1 MAPPEPFATDPM
13 PAVKETGAT
22 WIAVIPYAYT
32 RPGQP
37 RVQLPGRSWQWWGES
52 SEGAQKT
59 IRLAHTAGLRVM
71 LKPQVYVPGG
81 WTGALDFD
89 SSDDWA
95 RWEADYAQYLL
106 GFARLAASEHVAM
119 LCIGTELKQA
129 LAKRPAFWHTLIRN
143 LRAVYPGKLT
153 YSANWDDWDRVPF
166 WSDLDY
172 IGISAYFPLVDDAT
186 PDEPALMQAW
196 QPIVSRLRDFSIKQ
210 HNPILFTEF
219 GYLSVDGSGW
229 RNWEL
234 EPSISSRRINQLA
247 QARCLSA
254 LLATWQAQDFWA
266 GGFLWKWF
274 PNMRGHEGY
283 PERDYTPQGKQGEAV
298 LRRYYR
304 GP

>member
-1 MAPPEPFATDPM
+1 MAPPEPFAADPM

-129 LAKRPAFWHTLIRN
+129 LAKRPALI
-143 LRAVYPGKLT
+143 LA
-153 YSANWDDWDRVPF
+153 
-166 WSDLDY
+166 
-172 IGISAYFPLVDDAT
+172 
-186 PDEPALMQAW
+186 DEPTANLDRKTSEDIIALMRRMNEQLGATF
-196 QPIVSRLRDFSIKQ
+196 VFST
-210 HNPILFTEF
+210 HDEHLM
-219 GYLSVDGSGW
+219 GHA
-229 RNWEL
+229 
-234 EPSISSRRINQLA
+234 RRIVRL
-247 QARCLSA
+247 
-254 LLATWQAQDFWA
+254 TD
-266 GGFLWKWF
+266 
-274 PNMRGHEGY
+274 GHIVADETRPAHG
-283 PERDYTPQGKQGEAV
+283 
-298 LRRYYR
+298 
-304 GP
+304 